1 MLKLSESSWG
11 VEEPDAIIE
20 CLRSDRTTMGEKV
33 QKFEN
38 DFSEWNGSKYALM
51 VNSGSSANLLIASTL
66 SFLNPPQKNRNTVIV
81 PALSWSTTY
90 FPWIQAGYK
99 LKFVDINLDNF
110 NIDINIL
117 KTKIS
122 SDVIGICVPHIL
134 GQDAGLSEIKKIS
147 EEYGIWFIEDTCES
161 LGGVAQINGIDHKL
175 GTLGLAGTFSFFRSH
190 HISTMEGGML
200 ITNNP
205 DVYAV
210 AKSIRAHGWSREVP
224 QNKYLNNLNGNDW
237 EEKFKFYAPG
247 YNLRPLELSGAVGII
262 QLQKLDKFLIARR
275 SNAAL
280 LKKLL
285 GNKSKIKLQDQTNLG
300 SWMAFSFLLERDL
313 SIIPRKELIA
323 ALEEA
328 GIETRPVVTGNFMNQ
343 PVMKIIRSNIIVDQF
358 YPNAEI
364 VDKYGFMIAN
374 HGRDL
379 TKELESLVE
388 IFRKFKLI
396 E

>member
-224 QNKYLNNLNGNDW
+224 QNKYLNNLNGMIYQIFSRVFLSYSPRYDPMC
-237 EEKFKFYAPG
+237 PG
-247 YNLRPLELSGAVGII
+247 SHIKQDEPS
-262 QLQKLDKFLIARR
+262 D
-275 SNAAL
+275 SNTFSN
-280 LKKLL
+280 KLL
-285 GNKSKIKLQDQTNLG
+285 FFITKLSCKNIKRSILV
-300 SWMAFSFLLERDL
+300 FSYTH
-313 SIIPRKELIA
+313 LI
-323 ALEEA
+323 LPNSYPPV
-328 GIETRPVVTGNFMNQ
+328 ETR
-343 PVMKIIRSNIIVDQF
+343 I
-358 YPNAEI
+358 
-364 VDKYGFMIAN
+364 YGTVN
-374 HGRDL
+374 DL
-379 TKELESLVE
+379 TMS
-388 IFRKFKLI
+388 
-396 E
+396 